1 MSLLNLWIGVSHQ
14 FWEILNLYASF
25 SFISSWRG
33 SVRTLYCILHNSYI
47 LLCISFSFSQYCI
60 LYKVFCPT
68 FQFII
73 SPLYCHYVTNM
84 IIEFL
89 FQLPSS
95 FNFSLVLFRIWG
107 ITFYSLLLV
116 IFNIVIYFH
125 KHIGILFLNLG
136 LIAEVC
142 MGLFLLSCFAGS
154 YSLDAW
160 LSLEN
165 RLAIVLK
172 LFMGVLQNLLRV
184 CPSSIFRA
192 FILVLPS
199 TWEQ

>member
-33 SVRTLYCILHNSYI
+33 SVRTLYCILQTSYV

-73 SPLYCHYVTNM
+73 SPLYCHCHKYDYRVFISTT
-84 IIEFL
+84 IFFFI
-89 FQLPSS
+89 
-95 FNFSLVLFRIWG
+95 FSLVLFQKWG

-116 IFNIVIYFH
+116 IFNVVIYFH
-125 KHIGILFLNLG
+125 KHIGMLFLNLG

-142 MGLFLLSCFAGS
+142 MGRFLLSCFAGS

-165 RLAIVLK
+165 RLVTVLT
-172 LFMGVLQNLLRV
+172 LFMGY
-184 CPSSIFRA
+184 SK
-192 FILVLPS
+192 
-199 TWEQ
+199 T